1 MLTIKQ
7 LSRLA
12 GVTVRTLHHYDRI
25 GLLHPAQIG
34 TNGYRYYDRSNLLQ
48 LQQILLYRELDMPLS
63 LIKDVINQ
71 PGFDIL
77 QALQE
82 HKAALADR
90 INYLERLSASVDE
103 TLENL
108 KRNIPMDE
116 KELFNVFNEKQ
127 QKEYEKEALQIYDPQ
142 VVKESNRK
150 WKEYTDAEKQQIG
163 EEGNALYAGI
173 AAAIPQGAG
182 SPQVQKYI
190 QRWRDHMNYF
200 WTPNPEQLLAIAEGY
215 SSDPRFKKNFDK
227 VHPGLAEFMGEAVR
241 FYVKNLETGSKRRK

>member
-1 MLTIKQ
+1 MFTIKQ

-48 LQQILLYRELDMPLS
+48 LQQILLYREMDMPLS
-63 LIKDVINQ
+63 LNKDVINQ

-116 KELFNVFNEKQ
+116 KKLFDVFNEKQ
-127 QKEYEKEALQIYDPQ
+127 QKEYEKEALQLYDPQ

-150 WKEYTDAEKQQIG
+150 WKEYTDAEKQRIG
-163 EEGNALYAGI
+163 EEGNAIY
-173 AAAIPQGAG
+173 AAIVEAMLQGAD
-182 SPQVQKYI
+182 SAKVQECI